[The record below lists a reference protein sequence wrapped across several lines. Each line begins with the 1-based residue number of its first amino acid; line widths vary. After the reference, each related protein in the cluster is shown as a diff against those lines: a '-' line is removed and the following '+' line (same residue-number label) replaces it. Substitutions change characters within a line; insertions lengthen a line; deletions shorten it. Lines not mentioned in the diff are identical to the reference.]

1 MALISAQGV
10 LLKFEYS
17 EMTQTQNERN
27 QHRVRNFAILV
38 FAVVQTRKESYIN
51 LKYLQKMM
59 VVKPHLDCVALGR
72 LGLEGVLL
80 VGDVVVALVLAGEGV
95 GLAVAEVGLVRLVDA
110 GPGASCSGLK
120 F

>member
-1 MALISAQGV
+1 
-10 LLKFEYS
+10 
-17 EMTQTQNERN
+17 MTQTQNKRN

-80 VGDVVVALVLAGEGV
+80 VGDVVVVVLVVEG
-95 GLAVAEVGLVRLVDA
+95 AVAKDGLFRLSLDA
-110 GPGASCSGLK
+110 GPGASCSGLT
-120 F
+120 FGA